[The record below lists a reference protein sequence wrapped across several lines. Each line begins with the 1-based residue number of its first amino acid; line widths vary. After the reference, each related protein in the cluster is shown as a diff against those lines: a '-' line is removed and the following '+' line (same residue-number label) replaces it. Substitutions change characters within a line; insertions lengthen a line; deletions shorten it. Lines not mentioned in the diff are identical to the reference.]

1 MTMRPKYLT
10 FDPATEDTDGLA
22 NNVTA
27 AAGVALTLAANDAG
41 DSLAHKIIITPSGA
55 ISDDFTI
62 TGLDADGQPQSEV
75 LASDAANA
83 VTSTK
88 YYSSV
93 TSVLAATLGA
103 ETVDI
108 GWVDEFASPTI
119 PVEIFL
125 KNGALI
131 GCQLAITGTISVD
144 IQDTMSDI
152 RASYSPP
159 PGQEDFTWL
168 DDANF
173 TGKSASMSAQL
184 SVLAR
189 AIRLVA
195 NSYSAGAEVELSII
209 TPR

>member
-55 ISDDFTI
+55 IAGDFTI
-62 TGLDADGQPQSEV
+62 TGLDADGQPQSET
-75 LASDAANA
+75 LASDTANA
-83 VTSTK
+83 VTSAK

-108 GWVDEFASPTI
+108 GWVDEFASKTI
-119 PVEIFL
+119 PLEIYTDSG
-125 KNGALI
+125 NAS
-131 GCQLAITGTISVD
+131 CQVGLTGTANFD
-144 IQDTMSDI
+144 IEGTMSDI

-159 PGQEDFTWL
+159 PGQEDFIWL
-168 DDANF
+168 NDANF
-173 TGKSASMSAQL
+173 ANKSASLSAD
-184 SVLAR
+184 LATNHR

-195 NSYSAGAEVELSII
+195 NSYSAGAELELAII